1 MPQYRSRCGAI
12 NHVETECSLRFTAMM
27 YGVPTTHKG
36 DSGGGWDAQG
46 NKEMEIWPTAEGT
59 VRIPKLRLTVLPPSQ
74 YIENS

>member
-1 MPQYRSRCGAI
+1 
-12 NHVETECSLRFTAMM
+12 MM